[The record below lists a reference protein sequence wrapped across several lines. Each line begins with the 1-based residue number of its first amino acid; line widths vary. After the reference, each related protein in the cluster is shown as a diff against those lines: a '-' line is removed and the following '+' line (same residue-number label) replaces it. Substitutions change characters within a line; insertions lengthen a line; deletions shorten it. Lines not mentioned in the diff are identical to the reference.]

1 MKKIFTSLLLL
12 TAMAV
17 TANAEMTT
25 VWKGTHST
33 LKWQGLNQDAAQ
45 YSSLKAGDNITFS
58 VKPDTENAPENEK
71 YYQLQVKSWDN
82 NGIGTNITTGE
93 GDAAEVAIDKEQDY
107 TVTLTE
113 VQADAIKAH
122 GFTVNGH
129 YIIITKIFIDTEEN
143 GEITPPDTPEEGTT
157 TEIWK
162 GNCAPTIGEDG
173 KNGWTQLEE
182 LAWKNDFANAK
193 IDDVITVT
201 FTTSGDYA
209 DITIANV
216 RDGYNAFDDNSTTTL
231 TVKNEEQT
239 FNWTIP
245 NVEILEDIQECG
257 VVIKGNNLTI
267 TKIELTTYPESY
279 DAVAVTIDTEGIAT
293 YSKSYKAIDFTN
305 TNVKAY
311 YASAIEKGKVTLTP
325 INQVPE
331 STGIIVKGEP
341 GTHEIPVIDKIDGL
355 ETNYLKAVGDWDGTI
370 TASTDEIYHYSF
382 TETAAPTFSLVTK
395 NTDIPAHKAYLET
408 PTDITPKTGSIKLV
422 FTDDTS
428 TGINEIETE
437 VQESGDN
444 SYYNLQGMRVEH
456 PTKGIYIHKGKKIII
471 R

>member
-25 VWKGTHST
+25 VWEGTHEIGN
-33 LKWQGLNQDAAQ
+33 WNWDARLELAADQ
-45 YSSLKAGDNITFS
+45 FSALQNGDKMVISMSQNIEDAGDEQWYQYEITANDY
-58 VKPDTENAPENEK
+58 VEK
-71 YYQLQVKSWDN
+71 RDPQRTSIASGDLSTNRDITINLTDKQVSLLK
-82 NGIGTNITTGE
+82 
-93 GDAAEVAIDKEQDY
+93 DY
-107 TVTLTE
+107 GM
-113 VQADAIKAH
+113 II
-122 GFTVNGH
+122 NGH
-129 YIIITKIFIDTEEN
+129 YVTITKIAVGTEEG
-143 GEITPPDTPEEGTT
+143 GEVTPPDTPEEGTT

-182 LAWKNDFANAK
+182 LARKNDFANAK
-193 IDDVITVT
+193 IGDVITVT

-216 RDGYNAFDDNSTTTL
+216 RDGYNAFDDNSTTKL
-231 TVKNEEQT
+231 TVNNEEQT

-311 YASAIEKGKVTLTP
+311 YASAIEIGKVTLTP

-355 ETNYLKAVGDWDGTI
+355 GTNYLKAVGDWDRKI
-370 TASTDEIYHYSF
+370 TASADAIYYYSF
-382 TETAAPTFSLVTK
+382 TETATPTFSLVDQETE
-395 NTDIPAHKAYLET
+395 IPAHKAYLET
-408 PTDITPKTGSIKLV
+408 TIDIRPEKGSIELV
-422 FTDDTS
+422 FTDGTS